1 TEDFRSLT
9 NIHALYTVYF
19 DGGGAT
25 DEKLKALAQ
34 LRFTNLTSIVFT
46 DCNLVTDSGLEHLS
60 QISTLEGLG
69 LRGMSITD
77 AACETMATKMRLIE
91 INMPRCPEVTAKGL
105 LRLAHCE
112 TIESLGFSVG
122 TMSQDDLIRLVS
134 TAA

>member
-1 TEDFRSLT
+1 M
-9 NIHALYTVYF
+9 
-19 DGGGAT
+19 
-25 DEKLKALAQ
+25 
-34 LRFTNLTSIVFT
+34 
-46 DCNLVTDSGLEHLS
+46 TDSGLEHLS

-134 TAA
+134 TAAPQLGRIDIEMDPLVEATLDLPALRKAAKAKKIRLFAVRNRAVSAL